1 MSEYEDIE
9 ANADNAISTNNVLDM
24 IDALQQGNNVGAQ
37 DAFNAEIGDRIAS
50 ALDAKKIEVAADIYG
65 ASDEVSTDVEPEEME
80 IDAELETDVEV
91 EAEEET
97 TEE

>member
-50 ALDAKKIEVAADIYG
+50 A
-65 ASDEVSTDVEPEEME
+65 
-80 IDAELETDVEV
+80 
-91 EAEEET
+91 
-97 TEE
+97 